1 MSHHREQQRACSLY
15 TLGDTCN
22 SSIHGVSSNT
32 YCATCVDVVELTQH
46 GLHRMYCT
54 LCRLDLDNYH
64 KSCTHADYHIITL
77 HHRQLNTITKTL
89 DARQSINYQ
98 SRLLVAPL
106 LSPFSRSTFLSSDS
120 HRQAQIVND
129 GILHYGKSYEL
140 VQKAGDNG

>member
-1 MSHHREQQRACSLY
+1 MSHHREQQRACSLH

-22 SSIHGVSSNT
+22 YSIHGVSSNT
-32 YCATCVDVVELTQH
+32 YCATCVDVLELTQH

-106 LSPFSRSTFLSSDS
+106 LSPFSHPTHTDKLKLF
-120 HRQAQIVND
+120 ND

>member
-1 MSHHREQQRACSLY
+1 MSHHREQQRACSLH
-15 TLGDTCN
+15 TLVDTCN

-32 YCATCVDVVELTQH
+32 YCATCIDVLELTQH

-106 LSPFSRSTFLSSDS
+106 FSPFSRSTLLSSNS
-120 HRQAQIVND
+120 HRQPQIVND